1 MSKKVYVIMIKLF
14 QNPMDI
20 YEFPDVRHD
29 KRDNDSKFNGL
40 ITRNNPKSAG
50 LQKIQSRLFGF
61 FFYNRS
67 LQIRSTEAS
76 CYVPILR

>member
-1 MSKKVYVIMIKLF
+1 MKFLLVKKSY
-14 QNPMDI
+14 PMDI

-50 LQKIQSRLFGF
+50 LQKIQSLFGF
-61 FFYNRS
+61 FF
-67 LQIRSTEAS
+67 LQ
-76 CYVPILR
+76 

>member
-1 MSKKVYVIMIKLF
+1 
-14 QNPMDI
+14 MDI

-61 FFYNRS
+61 FFFTIGVCKFGQRKPAAMCQF
-67 LQIRSTEAS
+67 LDRF
-76 CYVPILR
+76 